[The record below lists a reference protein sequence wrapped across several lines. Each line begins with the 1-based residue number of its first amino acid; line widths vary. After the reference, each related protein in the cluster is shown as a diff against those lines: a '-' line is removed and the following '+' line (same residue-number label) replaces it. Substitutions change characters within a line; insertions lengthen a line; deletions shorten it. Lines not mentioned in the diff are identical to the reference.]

1 LQSEVSRSHGK
12 PRSGMLAA
20 AGSGLFVVC
29 SSEEKAPRI
38 SSGNKKM
45 KKADRIYKLH
55 NLLQNRRFITRKEL
69 QSTLEVARATL
80 TRDIEFLRSQMNAPV
95 VYDTDLGGYRL
106 DKQATLKGMH
116 ELPGLWFNESEIN
129 ALLAIEGLLES
140 IQPGLL
146 GPHIAPLKKRM
157 EQLLGKSSHA
167 PDEIRK
173 RILLLPATPRRL
185 QLEHFEACANATLT
199 RKRLRIEHYDRELD
213 TIRSRDV
220 SPQRMVRYKENWY
233 LDTWCHLRKA
243 IRTFSV
249 DAIRGATVL
258 EMPAQDVSD
267 EELNAVLAAGYG
279 IYAGREVQWAVL
291 KFSPWQARWTA
302 HETWHV
308 DQKSRFE
315 PDGSYV
321 LEIPY
326 SGDGELV
333 MDILK
338 YGPDVEVLEPESLRD
353 AVKTRLRDA
362 AAKY

>member
-1 LQSEVSRSHGK
+1 
-12 PRSGMLAA
+12 
-20 AGSGLFVVC
+20 
-29 SSEEKAPRI
+29 
-38 SSGNKKM
+38 M

-55 NLLQNRRFITRKEL
+55 NLLQNRQFITRKEL

-80 TRDIEFLRSQMNAPV
+80 TRDIEFLRSQLNTPV
-95 VYDTDLGGYRL
+95 VYDPELGGYRL
-106 DKQATLKGMH
+106 DRQATLKGMH

-157 EQLLGKSSHA
+157 EQLLGKLSHA
-167 PDEIRK
+167 PNEIRK
-173 RILLLPATPRRL
+173 RILLLPATPRKL
-185 QLEHFEACANATLT
+185 KLEHFEACANATLN

-213 TIRSRDV
+213 TVRSREV

-233 LDTWCHLRKA
+233 LDTWCHLRNS

-249 DAIRGATVL
+249 DAIRGAAIL
-258 EMPAQDVSD
+258 EVTAQEVPD
-267 EELNAVLAAGYG
+267 EELDAVLAAGYG

-308 DQKSRFE
+308 DQKSCFE
-315 PDGSYV
+315 PDGSYI

-338 YGPDVEVLEPESLRD
+338 YGHDVEVLEPAELRRVISARLAK
-353 AVKTRLRDA
+353 AVAR
-362 AAKY
+362 YQG

>member
-1 LQSEVSRSHGK
+1 
-12 PRSGMLAA
+12 
-20 AGSGLFVVC
+20 
-29 SSEEKAPRI
+29 
-38 SSGNKKM
+38 M

-129 ALLAIEGLLES
+129 ALLAIEGMLES

-157 EQLLGKSSHA
+157 EQLLGKSNHA

-199 RKRLRIEHYDRELD
+199 RKRLRIDHYDRELD

-233 LDTWCHLRKA
+233 LDTWCHLRNS

-249 DAIRGATVL
+249 DAIRGAVIL
-258 EMPAQDVSD
+258 DVPAQDVPD
-267 EELNAVLAAGYG
+267 EELDAVLAAGYG

-315 PDGSYV
+315 PDGSYI

-326 SGDGELV
+326 SSDGELV

-338 YGPDVEVLEPESLRD
+338 YGPDVEVMEPPALRESIR
-353 AVKTRLRDA
+353 KRLDA
-362 AAKY
+362 AAEKYRVQKAKQSK

>member
-1 LQSEVSRSHGK
+1 MLDMPDRGFLSFDSGGK
-12 PRSGMLAA
+12 D
-20 AGSGLFVVC
+20 
-29 SSEEKAPRI
+29 
-38 SSGNKKM
+38 KKQYGQRTM

-95 VYDTDLGGYRL
+95 VFDPDLGGYRL
-106 DKQATLKGMH
+106 DKHATLKGMH

-173 RILLLPATPRRL
+173 RILLLPATPRKL
-185 QLEHFEACANATLT
+185 QLEHFETCANATLT
-199 RKRLRIEHYDRELD
+199 RKRLRIDHYDRELD
-213 TIRSRDV
+213 TVRSRDV

-233 LDTWCHLRKA
+233 LDTWCHLRNA
-243 IRTFSV
+243 IRTFSA
-249 DAIRGATVL
+249 DAIRGATIL
-258 EMPAQDVSD
+258 EKPAQEVSD
-267 EELNAVLAAGYG
+267 DDLYAVLAAGYG
-279 IYAGREVQWAVL
+279 IYAGRDVQWAIL
-291 KFSPWQARWTA
+291 KFSTWQARWTA

-308 DQKSRFE
+308 DQKSHFE

-338 YGPDVEVLEPESLRD
+338 YGPEVEVIAPQNLRD
-353 AVKTRLRDA
+353 EISKRLNLA
-362 AAKY
+362 ADKYRELR

>member
-1 LQSEVSRSHGK
+1 
-12 PRSGMLAA
+12 
-20 AGSGLFVVC
+20 
-29 SSEEKAPRI
+29 
-38 SSGNKKM
+38 M

-95 VYDTDLGGYRL
+95 VYDPDLGGYRL

-173 RILLLPATPRRL
+173 RILLLPATPRKL
-185 QLEHFEACANATLT
+185 KLEYFEACANATLA
-199 RKRLRIEHYDRELD
+199 RKRMRIDHYDRGLD
-213 TIRSRDV
+213 TIVSRDV
-220 SPQRMVRYKENWY
+220 SPQRVVRYKENWY
-233 LDTWCHLRKA
+233 LDTWCHLRNA

-249 DAIRGATVL
+249 DAIRGATIL
-258 EMPAQDVSD
+258 EKPAQEVAD
-267 EELNAVLAAGYG
+267 EELDAVLGAGYG

-308 DQKSRFE
+308 DQKSRFDS
-315 PDGSYV
+315 DGSYV

-338 YGPDVEVLEPESLRD
+338 YGPDIEVIAPDGLRETIK
-353 AVKTRLRDA
+353 VRLQA
-362 AAKY
+362 ASEKYCRGR

>member
-1 LQSEVSRSHGK
+1 MSRG
-12 PRSGMLAA
+12 
-20 AGSGLFVVC
+20 
-29 SSEEKAPRI
+29 I
-38 SSGNKKM
+38 NKM

-185 QLEHFEACANATLT
+185 QLEHFEVCANATLA
-199 RKRLRIEHYDRELD
+199 RKRLRIDHYDRMLD
-213 TIRSRDV
+213 TIVSRDV
-220 SPQRMVRYKENWY
+220 SPQRVVRYKENWY
-233 LDTWCHLRKA
+233 LDTWCHLRNA

-249 DAIRGATVL
+249 DAIRGATLL
-258 EMPAQDVSD
+258 EVAAQEVADD
-267 EELNAVLAAGYG
+267 ELDAVLGSGYG
-279 IYAGREVQWAVL
+279 IYAGREVEWALL

-308 DQKSRFE
+308 DQKSHFE

-326 SGDGELV
+326 SSDGELV

-338 YGPDVEVLEPESLRD
+338 YGPEVEVIEPQGLRQEIS
-353 AVKTRLRDA
+353 KRLDA
-362 AAKY
+362 ASEKYRVKKARQSK

>member
-1 LQSEVSRSHGK
+1 
-12 PRSGMLAA
+12 
-20 AGSGLFVVC
+20 
-29 SSEEKAPRI
+29 
-38 SSGNKKM
+38 M

-69 QSTLEVARATL
+69 QSTLEIARATL
-80 TRDIEFLRSQMNAPV
+80 TRDIEFLRSQLNTPV
-95 VYDTDLGGYRL
+95 IYDPDLRGYRL
-106 DKQATLKGMH
+106 DKQASSIGMH

-167 PDEIRK
+167 PNEIRK

-185 QLEHFEACANATLT
+185 KLEHFEACATATLA
-199 RKRLRIEHYDRELD
+199 RKRMRMEHYDRGLD
-213 TIRSRDV
+213 LVASRDV
-220 SPQRMVRYKENWY
+220 SPQRLVRYKENWY
-233 LDTWCHLRKA
+233 LDTWCHLRNG

-249 DAIRGATVL
+249 DAIRGARIL
-258 EMPAQDVSD
+258 EQHAQEVPD
-267 EELNAVLAAGYG
+267 EELDAVLAAGYG
-279 IYAGREVQWAVL
+279 IYAGRDVQWAVL

-338 YGPDVEVLEPESLRD
+338 YGPDIEVLEPKELRQAIAD
-353 AVKTRLRDA
+353 RLNKA
-362 AAKY
+362 AERYRK